1 MFSFLFAFI
10 HRAGLGVHNIL
21 LKALNPL
28 KLKNAVSIANKINT
42 FFFSWIG
49 HLNIVGEY
57 VLNLSHK
64 VTIWTM

>member
-42 FFFSWIG
+42 FFFMDRT
-49 HLNIVGEY
+49 Y
-57 VLNLSHK
+57 
-64 VTIWTM
+64 